1 VVQNH
6 SEFSLDTT
14 SLLMEWREE
23 RASRVV
29 FAMSRIGAVL
39 VILSFILDFIYK
51 VPAIVFWGDV
61 GLVVGFCISI
71 YFSST
76 KHRRHTVAWSSLYIS
91 LWFACSTSLA
101 TSGGMDSP
109 FNGSYWA
116 LLYLAGLLI
125 QSQFSATQ
133 VTAFIVANLGGW
145 MLLEKY
151 FPKSFG
157 SHPPIMFSFLLNCL
171 VFAGLYFFVAE
182 FMKTEKQLGNE
193 LLRRYKELHR
203 TREDLSRQEEANAA
217 KSTFLANI
225 SHELRTPL
233 GAILGYA
240 ELMQAPD
247 IETQQKEKFAD
258 TIHRNGLQLSR
269 LVDDLLD
276 LSKAEAGKI
285 ELEPIEFKLRAAINE
300 VLDLFQITAQQKGLS
315 LEGQF
320 QEPLPENIISDPLRF
335 KQILRNILGNAIKFT
350 ASGQVKLTASMIA
363 SGQNKSLLQIE
374 IEDSG
379 CGLTADE
386 QRRIFRSFTQADASV
401 TRKFGGTGLGL
412 SLSQNLAQI
421 LGGSLFL
428 AWSEKNVG
436 SCFVL
441 QLPLPPL
448 EMPKSPEN
456 IQNFFTAP

>member
-1 VVQNH
+1 VQNL
-6 SEFSLDTT
+6 SDLPLETT
-14 SLLMEWREE
+14 SLLKEWREE

-29 FAMSRIGAVL
+29 YAMSRIGACL
-39 VILSFILDFIYK
+39 VALSTILDFIFK
-51 VPAIVFWGDV
+51 MPSIVLWGDV
-61 GLVVGFCISI
+61 GLVLGFSISI
-71 YFSST
+71 YYSSPT
-76 KHRRHTVAWSSLYIS
+76 HRRHSIAWSSLYIS
-91 LWFACSTSLA
+91 LWFACVTSLA
-101 TSGGMDSP
+101 TSGGIDSP

-125 QSQFSATQ
+125 QSQFSASQ
-133 VTAFIVANLGGW
+133 VTAFIVANLAGW
-145 MLLEKY
+145 MVLEKF

-157 SHPPIMFSFLLNCL
+157 TYPPMMFTFLINCL
-171 VFAGLYFFVAE
+171 VFAALYFFVAE
-182 FMKTEKQLGNE
+182 FMKTEKQLGKE
-193 LLRRYKELHR
+193 LLRRYKELSR

-247 IETQQKEKFAD
+247 IEDQQKEKFAE

-285 ELEPIEFKLRAAINE
+285 ELEPVEFKLKAALNE
-300 VLDLFQITAQQKGLS
+300 VLELFQVTAQQKGLR
-315 LEGQF
+315 LEGVF
-320 QEPLPENIISDPLRF
+320 HDPLPETIVSDPLRL

-350 ASGQVKLTASMIA
+350 ASGHVKLSASLVSM
-363 SGQNKSLLQIE
+363 GQNKFLLQIE

-379 CGLTADE
+379 VGLTADE
-386 QRRIFRSFTQADASV
+386 QKRIFRSFTQGDASV

-412 SLSQNLAQI
+412 SLSRNLAQI
-421 LGGSLFL
+421 LGGTLVL
-428 AWSEKNVG
+428 AWSQKDVG

-441 QLPLPPL
+441 QLPLPTL

-456 IQNFFTAP
+456 IQDFFTSV